1 MNVRLAWNYNSYAR
15 RTMTSPSVRSAVVSE
30 RLSRSQTS
38 EQVAPAV
45 LVSYVYLD
53 SFLAAQPKTFYRDWV
68 LDSSAFSA
76 HMSGKEIK
84 LQDYIDTCK
93 RLRDSDQTLT
103 EVYALD
109 VIGDWRATL
118 RNTEE
123 MWRQGVRAIPT
134 YHQGAPTDYLRGIA
148 RDYPKIAL
156 GGVARKGVKLKI
168 DWALQCFSRIW
179 PKRVHGFGYGTEAAL
194 MQIPFHS
201 ADATSWEMG
210 PCAFGRWKSFGGK
223 LSVRQH
229 HDITAEVVWFLE
241 LERKVQARWRNEM
254 ALLESLP

>member
-1 MNVRLAWNYNSYAR
+1 MIVRLAWHDNSYAR
-15 RTMTSPSVRSAVVSE
+15 RTMTSPTVRLAVSE
-30 RLSRSQTS
+30 RLSKSQTS
-38 EQVAPAV
+38 ETVAPAL

-53 SFLAAQPKTFYRDWV
+53 SFLAARPKAFYRDWV
-68 LDSSAFSA
+68 LDSGAFSA
-76 HMSGKEIK
+76 HMSGTEIK

-93 RLRDSDQTLT
+93 RLRDSDQTLS

-123 MWRQGVRAIPT
+123 MWRQGVQAIPT
-134 YHQGAPTDYLRGIA
+134 YHQGAPFDYLRGIA

-156 GGVARKGVKLKI
+156 GGVARKGAKLKI
-168 DWALQCFSRIW
+168 DWALQCFGRIW

-194 MQIPFHS
+194 MRVPFHS

-229 HDITAEVVWFLE
+229 HDITSEVVWYLE
-241 LERKVQARWRNEM
+241 MERKVQARWRKEM
-254 ALLESLP
+254 AVLESLP